1 MYKIEICFL
10 DKDFEHDIYE
20 LIKAFYPEAEI
31 RMTYEEEETHFCDLL
46 FVSSKA
52 EGRYL
57 IRYEGEG
64 KSGQISIKESESRRE
79 NKDHLK
85 YALYQ
90 DVLVKLTGRTL
101 PWGNLTGIRP
111 VKLAMGMLDTGL
123 TNVQTAQEMRDRYL
137 VSPKKTALAV
147 AIANR
152 ERDILKD
159 IDYDKGYSLY
169 AGIPFCPSICLYCS
183 FSSYPLKLWASR
195 TDEYLDA
202 LCKEAEAVAGLMK
215 SLGRKLDTIYIGG
228 GTPTT
233 LKPYQLERLLDCLS
247 RQFGYDGLLEF
258 TVEAGRPDSITK
270 EKLASIHKFPVTR
283 ISVNPQTM
291 NQTTLDLIG
300 RKHSVEDTKKAFG
313 LAREQG
319 FDNINMDLI
328 VGLPG
333 EDYAMVENTLEQV
346 KALDPD
352 SLTVHSLAVKR
363 AARLNIFRDQY
374 QEMTFENNQE
384 IMELT
389 MKTAYEMVMSPYYL
403 YRQKNMKG
411 NFENVGYAKV
421 DKAGIYNILIMEEK
435 QPIIALGAG
444 GSSKLVFDH
453 ERRIER
459 VENVKDVTSY
469 ISRIDEMI
477 QRKQTGITRWLRDW
491 REDS

>member
-1 MYKIEICFL
+1 M
-10 DKDFEHDIYE
+10 
-20 LIKAFYPEAEI
+20 
-31 RMTYEEEETHFCDLL
+31 
-46 FVSSKA
+46 
-52 EGRYL
+52 
-57 IRYEGEG
+57 
-64 KSGQISIKESESRRE
+64 
-79 NKDHLK
+79 
-85 YALYQ
+85 
-90 DVLVKLTGRTL
+90 
-101 PWGNLTGIRP
+101 
-111 VKLAMGMLDTGL
+111 
-123 TNVQTAQEMRDRYL
+123 
-137 VSPKKTALAV
+137 
-147 AIANR
+147 
-152 ERDILKD
+152 
-159 IDYDKGYSLY
+159 
-169 AGIPFCPSICLYCS
+169 
-183 FSSYPLKLWASR
+183 AS
-195 TDEYLDA
+195 
-202 LCKEAEAVAGLMK
+202 LMK

-233 LKPYQLERLLDCLS
+233 LEPYQLERLLDCLS

-389 MKTAYEMVMSPYYL
+389 MKTAYEMGMSPYYL
-403 YRQKNMKG
+403 YRQKYMKG

>member
-1 MYKIEICFL
+1 
-10 DKDFEHDIYE
+10 
-20 LIKAFYPEAEI
+20 
-31 RMTYEEEETHFCDLL
+31 
-46 FVSSKA
+46 
-52 EGRYL
+52 
-57 IRYEGEG
+57 
-64 KSGQISIKESESRRE
+64 
-79 NKDHLK
+79 
-85 YALYQ
+85 
-90 DVLVKLTGRTL
+90 
-101 PWGNLTGIRP
+101 
-111 VKLAMGMLDTGL
+111 
-123 TNVQTAQEMRDRYL
+123 
-137 VSPKKTALAV
+137 
-147 AIANR
+147 
-152 ERDILKD
+152 
-159 IDYDKGYSLY
+159 
-169 AGIPFCPSICLYCS
+169 
-183 FSSYPLKLWASR
+183 
-195 TDEYLDA
+195 
-202 LCKEAEAVAGLMK
+202 
-215 SLGRKLDTIYIGG
+215 
-228 GTPTT
+228 
-233 LKPYQLERLLDCLS
+233 
-247 RQFGYDGLLEF
+247 
-258 TVEAGRPDSITK
+258 
-270 EKLASIHKFPVTR
+270 
-283 ISVNPQTM
+283 M
-291 NQTTLDLIG
+291 NQTTLNLIG
-300 RKHSVEDTKKAFG
+300 RKHSVEDTKKAFE

-333 EDYAMVENTLEQV
+333 EDYAMVEYTLEQV

-389 MKTAYEMVMSPYYL
+389 MKTAYEMEMSPYYL